1 MSKLI
6 ALRLPDDLV
15 ARLEAR
21 CSIRGQSKTD
31 ALIDAIQRGWD
42 EDDEGVEVVPARAIK
57 PLSIPG
63 VFMGS
68 QLGVPLEEPAEPIED
83 KRPCCRECDKRM
95 APKMYRGIAVAW
107 ACSDPGCPMYGLE
120 RKR

>member
-6 ALRLPDDLV
+6 ALRLPDDL
-15 ARLEAR
+15 AGRLEAR

-31 ALIDAIQRGWD
+31 ALIEAIRRGWD
-42 EDDEGVEVVPARAIK
+42 EDAEGVEAVSARAIK

-68 QLGVPLEEPAEPIED
+68 GLSLAGTAEPIED
-83 KRPCCRECDKRM
+83 FRRLCLECDKRM
-95 APKMYRGIAVAW
+95 APKMYKGIAVAW
-107 ACSDPGCPMYGLE
+107 ACNDPACPMYGLE